1 MEWYWSLSLIMG
13 SFFVLLFLGVPVVFS
28 FFAVN
33 IVAMYLLMG
42 GVAGV
47 EQMINSTYGGL
58 SVFVL
63 LPITLFILMGE
74 VMFRAGVAT
83 RMIDALDKWLGN
95 LPGRLALLSVASG
108 TLLASLSGAS
118 IGTNAMLGA
127 TLAPELESRG
137 YKKPMSIGPLLGS
150 GGLAIMIPPSGLGV
164 ILAVL
169 AEVSVGKLLIAI
181 ILPGILMAVLYATY
195 IIVRC
200 RLQPS
205 LAPIYA
211 VDPVALSEKIR
222 LTVKYILP
230 LGLIVFLVVGFI
242 FLGIATP
249 TEAAALGTAGSF
261 FLAACYRSLNW
272 KVTREALEST
282 LRISVMVLII
292 LGAAQSFS
300 QVLAFT
306 GANRY
311 LVEWAGGLP
320 LAPLML
326 IVLLQVVILVLG
338 GFISGVPL
346 MMITLPVFLPIVTS
360 LGYEPIWFLVLMLI
374 NIEMAQTTPPYG
386 ILLYVM
392 KGVAPPDTTMGDII
406 RAAVPFLICDVIA
419 MGLIMMFPAIT
430 LGLPGLM
437 VK

>member
-13 SFFVLLFLGVPVVFS
+13 SFFVLLFVGVPVVFS

-118 IGTNAMLGA
+118 IGTTAMLGA

-211 VDPVALSEKIR
+211 VDPVTLGVKIG
-222 LTVKYILP
+222 LTVKFILP

-406 RAAVPFLICDVIA
+406 RSAVPFLICDVVA
-419 MGLIMMFPAIT
+419 MGLIMTFPAIT
-430 LGLPGLM
+430 LALPGLM

>member
-1 MEWYWSLSLIMG
+1 MEWYWSLALIMG
-13 SFFVLLFLGVPVVFS
+13 SFFALLFVGVPVVFS

-33 IVAMYLLMG
+33 IVGMYLLMG
-42 GVAGV
+42 GIAGV
-47 EQMINSTYGGL
+47 EQMINSAYGGL
-58 SVFVL
+58 TVFVL

-108 TLLASLSGAS
+108 TVLATLSGAS
-118 IGTNAMLGA
+118 IGTTAMLGA
-127 TLAPELESRG
+127 TLAPELEARG
-137 YKKPMSIGPLLGS
+137 YKKAMSIGPLLGS

-181 ILPGILMAVLYATY
+181 ILPGLLMAVLYVSY
-195 IIVRC
+195 IVVRC

-205 LAPIYA
+205 IAPLYA
-211 VDPVALSEKIR
+211 VDPVPLVEKLI
-222 LTVKYILP
+222 LTMKYILP

-261 FLAACYRSLNW
+261 VLAACYRSLSW

-282 LRISVMVLII
+282 LKISVMVLMI
-292 LGAAQSFS
+292 LAAAQSFS
-300 QVLAFT
+300 QLLAFT

-311 LVEWAGGLP
+311 LVQWAGGLP
-320 LAPLML
+320 VAPLIL
-326 IVLLQVVILVLG
+326 IMLLQLVILILG
-338 GFISGVPL
+338 GFISGIPL
-346 MMITLPVFLPIVTS
+346 MMITLPVFMPIVTS
-360 LGYEPIWFLVLMLI
+360 LGFDPIWFLVLMLI

-392 KGVAPPDTTMGDII
+392 KGVALPDTTMGDII
-406 RAAVPFLICDVIA
+406 RSAIPFLICDLIA
-419 MGLIMMFPAIT
+419 MGLIVTFPEIT
-430 LGLPGLM
+430 LALPALM
-437 VK
+437 GK

>member
-1 MEWYWSLSLIMG
+1 MEWYWSLTLIMG
-13 SFFVLLFLGVPVVFS
+13 SFFALLFVGVPVVFS

-33 IVAMYLLMG
+33 IVGMYLLMG
-42 GVAGV
+42 GIAGV
-47 EQMINSTYGGL
+47 EQMINSAYGGL
-58 SVFVL
+58 TVFVL

-108 TLLASLSGAS
+108 TVLASLSGAS
-118 IGTNAMLGA
+118 IGTTAMLGA
-127 TLAPELESRG
+127 TLAPELEARG

-181 ILPGILMAVLYATY
+181 ILPGLLMAVLYVSY
-195 IIVRC
+195 IVVRC

-205 LAPIYA
+205 IAPLYA
-211 VDPVALSEKIR
+211 VDPVPLVEKIR

-261 FLAACYRSLNW
+261 VLAACYRSLNW

-282 LRISVMVLII
+282 LKISVMVLMI
-292 LGAAQSFS
+292 LAAAQSFS
-300 QVLAFT
+300 QLLAFT

-311 LVEWAGGLP
+311 LVQWAGGLP
-320 LAPLML
+320 VTPLVL
-326 IVLLQVVILVLG
+326 IMLLQLVILILG
-338 GFISGVPL
+338 GFISGIPL
-346 MMITLPVFLPIVTS
+346 MMITLPVFMPIVTS
-360 LGYEPIWFLVLMLI
+360 LGFDPIWFLVLMLI

-406 RAAVPFLICDVIA
+406 RSAIPFLICDLIA
-419 MGLIMMFPAIT
+419 MGLIVTFPEIT
-430 LGLPGLM
+430 LALPDLM
-437 VK
+437 GK

>member
-1 MEWYWSLSLIMG
+1 MEWYWSLTLIMG

-47 EQMINSTYGGL
+47 EQMIDSTYGGL

-118 IGTNAMLGA
+118 IGTTAMLGA

-137 YKKPMSIGPLLGS
+137 YKKAMSIGPLLGS

-200 RLQPS
+200 WLQPS

-211 VDPVALSEKIR
+211 VDPVTLGTKIR

-320 LAPLML
+320 LSPLML

-406 RAAVPFLICDVIA
+406 RSAVPFLICDVIA
-419 MGLIMMFPAIT
+419 MGLIMTFPAIT
-430 LGLPGLM
+430 LALPGLM